1 MLESFS
7 KDQLVPYKILV
18 NSLKNNSLSHAY
30 LFETNNYNNGFDMA
44 KAFAKYLLCEEH
56 HLSVE
61 DGNNCKHCLAINNN
75 NCTELKIIDSDG
87 LWIKKEQLDELQR
100 MFSTKT
106 LNGGKKVYII
116 NNAERLNIQAANSI
130 LKFLEEPEPDIVAIL
145 VTSNKYL
152 LLDTIVSRCQIISLK
167 DKNTINNNMNI
178 IEKIGNYLFN
188 SKDQID
194 EFVGSNKS
202 EEMINKVLEF
212 TNYYEKNGKDTLLF
226 TNKLWHSVITDK
238 ESIYNALTIMV
249 LLYKDILNMKL
260 QKNLEFFNEDD
271 NLKYIEKKNTIS
283 NICDKINVILKERDK
298 IRYNINAMLLIDK
311 LIIDLEETK

>member
-1 MLESFS
+1 MLDNYST
-7 KDQLVPYKILV
+7 DQLVSYKILV
-18 NSLKNNSLSHAY
+18 NSLKNNTLSHAY

-44 KAFAKYLLCEEH
+44 KAFAKYLLCENH
-56 HLSVE
+56 HTNEEEGSL
-61 DGNNCKHCLAINNN
+61 CPQCLAIDNN

-116 NNAERLNIQAANSI
+116 NHAERLNTQAANSI

-167 DKNTINNNMNI
+167 DKNSIDTNMTIV
-178 IEKIGNYLFN
+178 EKIGNYLFN

-194 EFVGSNKS
+194 DFINNNKS
-202 EEMINKVLEF
+202 EELINKVIEF
-212 TNYYEKNGKDTLLF
+212 TSYYEKNGKDTLLF
-226 TNKLWHSVITDK
+226 TNKLWHSLISEK
-238 ESIYNALTIMV
+238 ESIYNALTIMI
-249 LLYKDILNMKL
+249 LLYKDVLNTKL
-260 QKNLEFFNEDD
+260 QKEPEFFDNEDW
-271 NLKYIEKKNTIS
+271 LKYIEKKNTIS

-298 IRYNINAMLLIDK
+298 IKYNINAMLLIDK

>member
-44 KAFAKYLLCEEH
+44 VAFAKYLLCEEH
-56 HLSVE
+56 HISVE
-61 DGNNCKHCLAINNN
+61 DGSNCKHCLAIDNN
-75 NCTELKIIDSDG
+75 NCTELKIINSDG

-116 NNAERLNIQAANSI
+116 NNAERLNTQAANSI

-167 DKNTINNNMNI
+167 DKSTIDNNMNI
-178 IEKIGNYLFN
+178 VEKIGNYLFN

-194 EFVGSNKS
+194 EFVNNNKS
-202 EEMINKVLEF
+202 EEIINKVLEF
-212 TNYYEKNGKDTLLF
+212 INYYEKNGKDTLLF

-238 ESIYNALTIMV
+238 ENIYNALTIMI
-249 LLYKDILNMKL
+249 LLYKDILNLKL
-260 QKNLEFFNEDD
+260 QKNLEFFNDDD